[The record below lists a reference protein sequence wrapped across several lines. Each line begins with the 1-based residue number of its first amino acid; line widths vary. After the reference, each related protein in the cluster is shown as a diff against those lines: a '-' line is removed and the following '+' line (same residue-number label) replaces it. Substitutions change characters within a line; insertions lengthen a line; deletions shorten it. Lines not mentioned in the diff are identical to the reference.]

1 MIKSKLAALLVS
13 LLLSAT
19 ITAADLNLAER
30 RPNLAVTQSGAL
42 GTRDNN
48 IGLAPGSKVPAFSVN
63 THDNKA
69 FDLASLV
76 TLGDTLVV
84 FYRGGWCPFC
94 NVQVRQLTTA
104 WPEFQRRGVTPVLIS
119 VDTVDGATLAQRS
132 YDIPFPVLSDS
143 TLAAHGV
150 FEVIMELDEA
160 TYQRYK
166 TYGADLEQW
175 SGQGH
180 HKIAVSSAF
189 LVNKEGTVRWA
200 HSSRDFKTRPSVEQ
214 LLGVIDSL

>member
-1 MIKSKLAALLVS
+1 MIRSKLATALVS

-19 ITAADLNLAER
+19 LTAAELSLAIST
-30 RPNLAVTQSGAL
+30 PDLAVTAGATL

-48 IGLAPGSKVPAFSVN
+48 IGLAPGAKVPAFSTN
-63 THDNKA
+63 THDDKPFN
-69 FDLASLV
+69 LASLT

-132 YDIPFPVLSDS
+132 YDIPFPVLSDPA
-143 TLAAHGV
+143 LAAHSV
-150 FEVIMELDEA
+150 FEVIMELDE
-160 TYQRYK
+160 TMYERYK
-166 TYGADLEQW
+166 GYGVDLEQW
-175 SGQGH
+175 SGRGH

-189 LVNKEGTVRWA
+189 LVNKEGQVRWA
-200 HSSRDFKTRPSVEQ
+200 HSSRDYQTRPSVEQ